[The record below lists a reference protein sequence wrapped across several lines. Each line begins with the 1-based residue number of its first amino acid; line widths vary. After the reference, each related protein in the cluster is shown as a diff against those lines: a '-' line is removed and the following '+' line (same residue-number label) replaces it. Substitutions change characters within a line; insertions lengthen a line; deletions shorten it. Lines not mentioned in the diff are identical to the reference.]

1 MKPFLLEPFP
11 KAYIWGGQN
20 LVRYGKTLKADK
32 MAESWEL
39 SAHPDGPAKLKTG
52 PLKGMSFIDFV
63 NNYPGEWKR
72 DEDKAE
78 GANPNFPILVKFI
91 DAQNSL
97 SIQVH
102 PNDSYA
108 MEHEG
113 EFGKTEM
120 WYILEAEPD
129 AFLYYGFEHE
139 IGREEFAER
148 IKNDTLTDVLHRQ
161 PVKAGEAYFIPAGT
175 IHAIGKGIVLA
186 EIQQSSNST
195 YRVYDF
201 GRRDKDGNLR
211 PLHIDKAIDV
221 TELKPVEVE
230 SPLKEDETGRLID
243 CPYFR
248 VAKLDLHGNFE
259 SKGLG
264 HEGFRALLFLDG
276 EATLRDG
283 DNTMVCEKGDCLFIP
298 ASCLGFSL
306 DGKAS
311 ILDISH

>member
-1 MKPFLLEPFP
+1 MNPFLLKPFP
-11 KAYIWGGQN
+11 KGYIWGGKN
-20 LVRYGKTLKADK
+20 LVRYGKMLNADK

-39 SAHPDGPAKLKTG
+39 SAHPDGPTKIKTG
-52 PLKGMSFIDFV
+52 PLTGMSFIDFV
-63 NNYPGEWKR
+63 NNYPGEWQR
-72 DEDKAE
+72 DENKGKD
-78 GANPNFPILVKFI
+78 ANHNFPILIKFI

-102 PNDSYA
+102 PDDDYA

-113 EFGKTEM
+113 ESGKTEM

-139 IGREEFAER
+139 ISREEFAER
-148 IKNDTLTDVLHRQ
+148 IQNDSLTDVLHRQ

-211 PLHIDKAIDV
+211 PLHVDKAIDV
-221 TELKPVEVE
+221 TDLKPVEVE
-230 SPLKEDETGRLID
+230 TPLKVTKNGLLIN
-243 CPYFR
+243 CPYFS
-248 VAKLDLHGNFE
+248 VTKLDLEGNYAA
-259 SKGLG
+259 KGLG
-264 HEGFRALLFLDG
+264 SKGFRTLLFLDG
-276 EATLRDG
+276 EANLRDG
-283 DNTMVCEKGDCLFIP
+283 ANTMVCKKGDCLFIP
-298 ASCLGFSL
+298 ASCLDFKL